1 MKASA
6 VRTKTLVGRHTHAR
20 RPDVATTVACVRAG
34 LPVREF
40 DALRALLGLSVE
52 ELARRVN
59 ISVATLSRRR
69 RSGKALDC
77 SHSDRIIRFARLYRL
92 AFDLYDGNQE
102 ASRSWLTKPARALDG
117 QTPLN
122 FADTEA
128 GAHEVE
134 NLIGRLEHGVY
145 T

>member
-1 MKASA
+1 MR
-6 VRTKTLVGRHTHAR
+6 VKTLVCSQAYAR
-20 RPDVATTVACVRAG
+20 LPNVAATVARIEAG

-52 ELARRVN
+52 DLARRVR

-69 RSGKALDC
+69 RSGAVLDAE
-77 SHSDRIIRFARLYRL
+77 HSDRILRFARLYRL
-92 AFDLYDGNQE
+92 AVDLYDGDHE
-102 ASRSWLTKPARALDG
+102 AARIWLARPARALG
-117 QTPLN
+117 GKTPLD
-122 FADTEA
+122 FAGTEA